1 MATPKVKVK
10 AQVLIAYNDKILVY
24 RVKDEK
30 TGQNIY
36 RLIGG
41 RVEFGELS
49 EKAAIR
55 EFFEETHLQVHRP
68 KFLGTFESIYIMH
81 GKQKHELVQVYV
93 CEFIDK
99 SQYNKTRIKLFEPG
113 EILNDAEWVDANFLS
128 QKTTPFYPEM
138 LKETL
143 ADNLLDKKKI

>member
-1 MATPKVKVK
+1 MGSPRIKVK
-10 AQVLIAYNDKILVY
+10 AQVLIINGDKVLVY
-24 RVKDEK
+24 RVKDK
-30 TGQNIY
+30 ASGQHIY
-36 RLIGG
+36 RLVGG

-49 EKAAIR
+49 EKAAVR
-55 EFFEETHLQVHRP
+55 EFFEETHLEVRVIAHA
-68 KFLGTFESIYIMH
+68 GSFESIYIMH

-99 SQYNKTRIKLFEPG
+99 SQFNKPRIKLFEPG

-128 QKTTPFYPEM
+128 QKSTPFYPEM

-143 ADNLLDKKKI
+143 SDNLLDKKKI